1 MAISVYKMYNYLPA
15 REVGNQ
21 MNVGFHI
28 ISLYCSMSPRFS
40 PRNCLAEEEENKLA
54 KARKTRK
61 WPGTLG
67 LKQFGPGKLRIKNVW
82 SQNIFIDFID
92 QA

>member
-1 MAISVYKMYNYLPA
+1 MN
-15 REVGNQ
+15 GNQ
-21 MNVGFHI
+21 TIGKFF
-28 ISLYCSMSPRFS
+28 SLKLRSLPICVPLSTAYDK
-40 PRNCLAEEEENKLA
+40 NKLA